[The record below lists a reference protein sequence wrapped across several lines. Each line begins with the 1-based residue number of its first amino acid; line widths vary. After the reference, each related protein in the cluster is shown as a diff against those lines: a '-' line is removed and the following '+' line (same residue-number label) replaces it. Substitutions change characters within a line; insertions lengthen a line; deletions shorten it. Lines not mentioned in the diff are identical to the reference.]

1 MTLPTY
7 AELMLPMLTWAN
19 DGRRHSVSACRD
31 ALALQLQLSDA
42 DLAELTPSGGK
53 TVWVDRIS
61 WAKTY
66 LTKAG
71 LLKQVARGVFQITP
85 RGRKLLEDPPAEITA
100 KYLMRYT
107 EARAFLNSGTARAKT
122 PAGMPGGDL
131 PAEVPDATPREVI
144 DRGLQQWNQRLF
156 EDIRSQLQSCSPAFF
171 EHLIVDLM
179 LHMGY
184 GGSWAEAGRVLGRSG
199 DGGIDGVIKEDPLG
213 LSHVYLQAKRWQNTV
228 GSPEVDRF
236 AGAMV
241 KHQAVK
247 GVLVTTS
254 SFSQPARE
262 AAARVNLNMVLI
274 DGKDLAKLMVQYGC
288 GVVTVDTIALKSV
301 DANYFD
307 EEN

>member
-1 MTLPTY
+1 MPLPSY
-7 AELMLPMLTWAN
+7 AELMLPMLTWAG
-19 DGRRHSVSACRD
+19 DGRQHTVSACRD
-31 ALALQLQLSDA
+31 ALARQYQLSKD
-42 DLAELTPSGGK
+42 DLAELTPGGGK
-53 TVWVDRIS
+53 TTWVDRVS

-71 LLKQVARGVFQITP
+71 LLKQVARGVFQITR
-85 RGRKLLEDPPAEITA
+85 RGQKLLDDPPPEINA
-100 KYLMRYT
+100 KFLMRYA
-107 EARAFLNSGTARAKT
+107 EARQFLNTGTKPAKAADEE
-122 PAGMPGGDL
+122 PANHPFVED
-131 PAEVPDATPREVI
+131 AETTPREAI
-144 DRGLQQWNQRLF
+144 DRGLQRWNQRLF
-156 EDIRSQLQSCSPAFF
+156 EDIRSQLENCSPAFF

-241 KHQAVK
+241 KHQAIK

-254 SFSQPARE
+254 SFSQPARD

-274 DGKDLAKLMVQYGC
+274 DGRDLAKLMVQYGC
-288 GVVTVDTIALKSV
+288 GVVTVDTISLKSV

-307 EEN
+307 EES

>member
-1 MTLPTY
+1 MPLPSY
-7 AELMLPMLTWAN
+7 AELMLPMLTWAG
-19 DGRRHSVSACRD
+19 DGRKHTVSACRD
-31 ALALQLQLSDA
+31 ALARQYQLSEE
-42 DLAELTPSGGK
+42 DLAELTPGGSK
-53 TVWVDRIS
+53 TIWVDRIS

-71 LLKQVARGVFQITP
+71 LLKHVARGVFQITR
-85 RGRKLLEDPPAEITA
+85 RGIELLDDPPPEITA
-100 KYLMRYT
+100 KFLMRFA
-107 EARAFLNSGTARAKT
+107 EARQFLGAGTKPTKASDDT
-122 PAGMPGGDL
+122 PASP
-131 PAEVPDATPREVI
+131 PFEHDADTTPREAI
-144 DRGLQQWNQRLF
+144 DRGLQRWNQRLF

-274 DGKDLAKLMVQYGC
+274 DGTDLAKLMVQYGC
-288 GVVTVDTIALKSV
+288 GVVTVDTISLKSV